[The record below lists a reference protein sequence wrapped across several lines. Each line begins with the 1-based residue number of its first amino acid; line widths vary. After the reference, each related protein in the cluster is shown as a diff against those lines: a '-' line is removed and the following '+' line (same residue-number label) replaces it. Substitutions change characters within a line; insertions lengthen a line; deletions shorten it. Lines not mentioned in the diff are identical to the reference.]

1 MNNKEFNS
9 EMKYQTTMT
18 IARNLLKQGIIN
30 DEEYSRIDTMFAQK
44 YAPKIG
50 TLLANINLI
59 NAGNY
64 GNM

>member
-30 DEEYSRIDTMFAQK
+30 DEEYSRIDTMFAQN
-44 YAPKIG
+44 YEPKIG

>member
-1 MNNKEFNS
+1 MNSNDFNS
-9 EMKYQTTMT
+9 EMMYQTTMS
-18 IARNLLKQGIIN
+18 IARNLLKQGAI
-30 DEEYSRIDTMFAQK
+30 DEKEYDEIDTMFAQK

-59 NAGNY
+59 NGENY

>member
-1 MNNKEFNS
+1 MNSNDFNS
-9 EMKYQTTMT
+9 EMMYQTTMS
-18 IARNLLKQGIIN
+18 IARNLLKQGAI
-30 DEEYSRIDTMFAQK
+30 DEKEYDEIDTMFAQK

-59 NAGNY
+59 NVENY